1 MFRYRSLIALILVA
15 VTSLLVSCSSPTPTA
30 KAPTYT
36 TDQLTQ
42 IQQYTT
48 RLQSSRDR
56 MLELPPLVQQKR
68 WTDVESLIHGP
79 LGEIRAT
86 MLRLSRNLLPSEQ
99 KAAETAAKET
109 FEHLI
114 AIDEAAQAQDG
125 IKALR
130 NYNELLKDFDAFI
143 EKIPS

>member
-15 VTSLLVSCSSPTPTA
+15 VTSLLVSCSSPTSTA

-36 TDQLTQ
+36 TDQLAQ
-42 IQQYTT
+42 IQQYNT
-48 RLQSSRDR
+48 RLQSFRDR

-68 WTDVESLIHGP
+68 WTDVVSLIHGP

>member
-1 MFRYRSLIALILVA
+1 MFRYRSLIAIILVA
-15 VTSLLVSCSSPTPTA
+15 ITSLLVSCGNPTPTA

-36 TDQLTQ
+36 TDQIAQ
-42 IQQYTT
+42 IQQYAT
-48 RLQSSRDR
+48 RLQSFRDR

-68 WTDVESLIHGP
+68 WSDVESLIHGP

-99 KAAETAAKET
+99 KQAEAAAKET

-114 AIDEAAQAQDG
+114 LIDEAAQAQDG

-130 NYNELLKDFDAFI
+130 NYNELLKDFDAFV
-143 EKIPS
+143 ERIPS

>member
-30 KAPTYT
+30 TPTYT
-36 TDQLTQ
+36 SDQLAQ
-42 IQQYTT
+42 IQQYNT
-48 RLQSSRDR
+48 RLQGFRDR

-114 AIDEAAQAQDG
+114 AIDEAAQSQDG

-143 EKIPS
+143 ERIPA